1 LPVFA
6 SRAITSKVCFRS
18 PAMPSG
24 WTKGWPSIM
33 SFIGLALGSISPS
46 IAVVRKIRSPQT
58 IGEE

>member
-1 LPVFA
+1 LPVFV

-18 PAMPSG
+18 PAIPSG
-24 WTKGWPSIM
+24 WTKGSPSITC
-33 SFIGLALGSISPS
+33 FIGFAAGSISPS